1 MGCVGAPG
9 EVVCAGGEAE
19 EDDGAG
25 VPLAVVPAEAVDA
38 GALLAVALGEGD
50 DGDGAGDGGPKQ
62 AARVST
68 AARAAA
74 PRTGRMGFMAS
85 SSWVRLVSVGR

>member
-1 MGCVGAPG
+1 
-9 EVVCAGGEAE
+9 VVCAGDEAE
-19 EDDGAG
+19 EDDGVGA
-25 VPLAVVPAEAVDA
+25 PLAVVLAEAVGEVDA
-38 GALLAVALGEGD
+38 GALLAVVLGGGD

-74 PRTGRMGFMAS
+74 PRAGRMGFMAS

>member
-1 MGCVGAPG
+1 VVG
-9 EVVCAGGEAE
+9 AGGEAE

-25 VPLAVVPAEAVDA
+25 VPLAVVLAEAGGEVDA
-38 GALLAVALGEGD
+38 GALLAVVLG

-74 PRTGRMGFMAS
+74 PKAGRMGFMAS